1 MAFRCLLVVCIT
13 LLGSMYSSAKD
24 WRGII
29 PLSSSRIDVER
40 IIGPP
45 KSQGKL
51 VSSYEFDIEFVD
63 VYYASGPPCGS
74 GLTNEWKVPRD
85 IVVSVRVIP
94 KKEANLGALVNDIS
108 KYRKTTDPTDT
119 RLVYYFSEEEGIR
132 YTVRE
137 DARSSLQD
145 VISVDYLP
153 EGSKY
158 HLKCSTAMSPVAS
171 LGLAPFERYSNV
183 SAGRQKAIFDNFAI
197 QLDEEKQ
204 LTGLVI
210 IYSGSHKRASR
221 TAQWIH
227 NYLVN
232 VRGVEPDRLVIKRA
246 KRGNELSV
254 ELYLVPRDRKVH

>member
-13 LLGSMYSSAKD
+13 LIGSMYSSAKD

-119 RLVYYFSEEEGIR
+119 RLVYYF
-132 YTVRE
+132 
-137 DARSSLQD
+137 
-145 VISVDYLP
+145 
-153 EGSKY
+153 
-158 HLKCSTAMSPVAS
+158 
-171 LGLAPFERYSNV
+171 
-183 SAGRQKAIFDNFAI
+183 
-197 QLDEEKQ
+197 
-204 LTGLVI
+204 
-210 IYSGSHKRASR
+210 
-221 TAQWIH
+221 
-227 NYLVN
+227 
-232 VRGVEPDRLVIKRA
+232 
-246 KRGNELSV
+246 
-254 ELYLVPRDRKVH
+254 